1 MKLWIHKS
9 KGQIRTT
16 LWSALVLGVGVN
28 ILSSIGDG
36 IGQKQFIPL
45 LIAVIAGIAAEVAIV
60 ISRPSHKVIFAKS
73 QLDLIRQLPE
83 FHQLVSDASELLLL
97 GGTMKT
103 LTDDARTMAAIK
115 QAVLEGRP
123 IRILLMHP
131 NGGGVESTVR
141 ARRTSGKSVTEDD
154 LRMEIKTSV
163 GRLIDFCGPT
173 IQNSI
178 RLYREHPTFSMH
190 CFGMKW
196 ILTVYTIGR
205 GASSP
210 AIFFTE
216 TQSTSNFVR
225 GLRQGFDELWRA
237 PTSSALEWPQSFLQ
251 SEPPSEP

>member
-1 MKLWIHKS
+1 MKAWIHKS
-9 KGQIRTT
+9 RSQLRAT

-36 IGQKQFIPL
+36 IGQKQITPL
-45 LIAVIAGIAAEVAIV
+45 IIVVFAGITAEAAILV
-60 ISRPSHKVIFAKS
+60 SRPRNKVVFAQS
-73 QLDLIRQLPE
+73 QLDLIRRLPE

-103 LTDDARTMAAIK
+103 LTDDSRTMEAMK
-115 QAVLEGRP
+115 QAVLDGRP

-141 ARRTSGKSVTEDD
+141 ARRTAGRSISVDD
-154 LRMEIKTSV
+154 LRAEIKTSV
-163 GRLIDFCGPT
+163 ARLIDSCGST

-178 RLYREHPTFSMH
+178 RLYREHPTYSMH
-190 CFGMKW
+190 CFGVKW

-216 TQSTSNFVR
+216 TESTSLFAE

-237 PTSSALEWPQSFLQ
+237 PTTSALEWPESFLQ
-251 SEPPSEP
+251 SAPESQ